1 LFGAVQKPRPEKIA
15 LLNDLNY
22 YPQRPSR
29 PDPEREDGFRYDM
42 DSGNQL
48 FSAGSKVGQ
57 YLVLEKLGEGGMSEV
72 FKAIEPTLERYVAIK
87 IMHRTNLS
95 SPDVMANF
103 LEEARAIAGL
113 RHTNI
118 VPLYSAG
125 EEQGVPYLAMGY
137 IEGQTLEDWILAG
150 RTLNITED
158 AMWFMKQAVA
168 ALEYASRLNII
179 HLDVKPANFMVDSEN
194 VVMLTDFGLARKVT
208 EVISGMRTDE
218 LQGTPAYASPEH
230 VMQEKPDLRTDIYCL
245 GASLFHLIT
254 GEFPYPGDTTEE
266 VCRAHVYSPFPMETL
281 QRHNI
286 PTGWCGL
293 IRKMMEKKPNDRF
306 QNYQEISFA
315 LDNIHHFQ
323 YGKKMLTV
331 VETVERRAVPRSE
344 GPPESLFDL
353 VPDEMAMQGDHLFTL
368 QDSYDAQEVY
378 QALDTRWPVLHLNEM
393 ASELRAMQKDSKE
406 DLRALIQA
414 LLMVPSYKET
424 LEVLSTFMANASD
437 ARPQSDAE
445 KIELVGLERSRNIA
459 LTAIALYRPWQG
471 ERPLNWHGFWQ
482 HQIYTGILAEF
493 LVEMLGLPATGMEYL
508 GGLVHDVGKLVMAE
522 LYPAKTIAVWL
533 RAYEQNLP
541 LTVVEQEY
549 FGVDHAQLGQEWLH
563 RNKFNRSIRYLVA
576 FHEHPE
582 NCYQLLVESSRKNLI
597 SSMISSSKDEEIDL
611 LTHVVGCANVLAKE
625 LGLGY
630 SGNPQLDQLP
640 WIEQATTQVLFNAR
654 SKEVSLEEF
663 QEFFL
668 VTCRG
673 LPDLPITQLAH
684 ASEARL
690 RTAEKSQ
697 RQAKEKK

>member
-1 LFGAVQKPRPEKIA
+1 
-15 LLNDLNY
+15 
-22 YPQRPSR
+22 
-29 PDPEREDGFRYDM
+29 
-42 DSGNQL
+42 
-48 FSAGSKVGQ
+48 
-57 YLVLEKLGEGGMSEV
+57 MSEV

-95 SPDVMANF
+95 SPEVMANF

-150 RTLNITED
+150 RTLNMTED

-194 VVMLTDFGLARKVT
+194 TVMLTDFGLARKVS
-208 EVISGMRTDE
+208 EVVSGMRTDE

-254 GEFPYPGDTTEE
+254 AEFPFPGETTEE
-266 VCRAHVYSPFPMETL
+266 VCRAHVYNPFPMETL

-286 PTGWCGL
+286 PTGWSSL
-293 IRKMMEKKPNDRF
+293 IRKMMEKKPEDRF
-306 QNYQEISFA
+306 QNYQEITYA
-315 LDNIHHFQ
+315 LENIAHYQ
-323 YGKKMLTV
+323 YGKKMLSV

-353 VPDEMAMQGDHLFTL
+353 VPDDMATQGEHLFTL

-378 QALDTRWPVLHLNEM
+378 QTLDNRWSVLHLNEM
-393 ASELRAMQKDSKE
+393 APDLRAMQTSSQE
-406 DLRALIQA
+406 DLRALIKA
-414 LLMVPSYKET
+414 LVMVPSYKET
-424 LEVLSTFMANASD
+424 LEVLSNFMANASD
-437 ARPQSDAE
+437 ARPQTDAE
-445 KIELVGLERSRNIA
+445 KIELVGLDRSRNIA
-459 LTAIALYRPWQG
+459 MTAIALYRPWQG

-493 LVEMLGLPATGMEYL
+493 IIDMLGLPATGMEYL
-508 GGLVHDVGKLVMAE
+508 GGLVHDIGKLLLVE

-541 LTVVEQEY
+541 LSQVERQY
-549 FGVDHAQLGQEWLH
+549 FGVDHAHLGQEWLH
-563 RNKFNRSIRYLVA
+563 RNKFNRSLRYLVA
-576 FHEHPE
+576 FHEDPE
-582 NCYQLLVESSRKNLI
+582 NCFQVLVESSRKNLI
-597 SSMISSSKDEEIDL
+597 ASMISSSKDEQIDL
-611 LTHVVGCANVLAKE
+611 LAHLIACANTLAKE

-630 SGNPQLDQLP
+630 SGNPFLDQTP
-640 WIEQATTQVLFNAR
+640 WIEQPTTKMIFESR
-654 SKEVSLEEF
+654 TKEVTLEEF
-663 QEFFL
+663 REFFL
-668 VTCRG
+668 DTCRG
-673 LPDLPITQLAH
+673 LPDLPFTQLAH
-684 ASEARL
+684 ASEARQ
-690 RTAEKSQ
+690 RSFEKRQ
-697 RQAKEKK
+697 REEKEQK